1 MELTVACIDKS
12 FHSAS
17 GGGRIHALKDI
28 SFAVPEGRI
37 VCVVGPSGCGKTTLL
52 RIISGLDRPDAGRVM
67 LDKTEIA
74 APRREIG
81 YLFQEPGLFPWRT
94 VLRNVEFG
102 LEVSGVQK
110 NQRRERALHFLELV
124 ELKGFE
130 EFYPKELSGG
140 MKQKAALAMS
150 LVMEPKVL
158 LMDEPFV
165 ALDSQTRNYLQEV
178 LLRAWEKTRGTL
190 LFVTHNV
197 DEAVFLGDEIICL
210 TSRPAEVGKILEVD
224 IARPRETT
232 SSELNRIRREILFFL
247 SEERKK
253 SLQSA

>member
-1 MELTVACIDKS
+1 
-12 FHSAS
+12 
-17 GGGRIHALKDI
+17 
-28 SFAVPEGRI
+28 
-37 VCVVGPSGCGKTTLL
+37 
-52 RIISGLDRPDAGRVM
+52 
-67 LDKTEIA
+67 
-74 APRREIG
+74 
-81 YLFQEPGLFPWRT
+81 
-94 VLRNVEFG
+94 
-102 LEVSGVQK
+102 
-110 NQRRERALHFLELV
+110 
-124 ELKGFE
+124 
-130 EFYPKELSGG
+130 
-140 MKQKAALAMS
+140 S

-224 IARPRETT
+224 IARPRERT
-232 SSELNRIRREILFFL
+232 SSELNRIRREILSFL
-247 SEERKK
+247 AEERKK